1 MRITGRPDEDELY
14 HDRDES
20 YHDRKVKRLIKVH
33 GKLYVIMEAKLQE
46 YKYLQKLH
54 NITKREKNKLK
65 IRIHVFEQHIERL
78 QDNLEELLN
87 LNFEEAYQRFSEI
100 HREYHD
106 SNDAYHHY
114 EVASSDKLNI
124 KSLKKKNEEPDDNEL
139 QPPQA
144 IKEASSISEPS
155 ESLDAETMRKQNSL
169 LRQHTDYLIQD
180 VKEATGDLLPTK
192 KTRARSAVSIMI

>member
-46 YKYLQKLH
+46 YKYLQKLN
-54 NITKREKNKLK
+54 NITRREKNKLK

-78 QDNLEELLN
+78 QDNLDELLN
-87 LNFEEAYQRFSEI
+87 LKFEEADKRFSEI
-100 HREYHD
+100 HREHHD
-106 SNDAYHHY
+106 SNDAYDHY

-124 KSLKKKNEEPDDNEL
+124 KSLKKKNEEPDDN
-139 QPPQA
+139 QPPSLKA
-144 IKEASSISEPS
+144 IQEASSISEPNENS
-155 ESLDAETMRKQNSL
+155 DAKTMRKQNSL
-169 LRQHTDYLIQD
+169 SRQHTAFYIQD
-180 VKEATGDLLPTK
+180 VEEAARNPLPTK
-192 KTRARSAVSIMI
+192 KSASGQAVAARV